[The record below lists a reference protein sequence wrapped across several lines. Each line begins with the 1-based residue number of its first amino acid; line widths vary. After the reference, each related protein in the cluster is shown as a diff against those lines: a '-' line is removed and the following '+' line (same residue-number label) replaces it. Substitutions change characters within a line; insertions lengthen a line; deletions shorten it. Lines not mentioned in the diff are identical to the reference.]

1 MRDTSAR
8 ARERAVTENLFL
20 SFPRRFCAT
29 RGNQQTL
36 SFGFARTQNSGDGF
50 PPRARASSDAPTGAR
65 DSPARRVRFRAR
77 ARTFFAPFARERER
91 KGTPRE
97 REREKERASSRAT
110 LVQKVSETTQ
120 DDCCCCSWC
129 AEEKKGEKKPKKVDG
144 GRGGLYYLRCKA
156 KESSTFVHGH
166 KNLPLFFCLL
176 QRRARLWKKKGGFVV
191 GVGKNWLGNFR

>member
-1 MRDTSAR
+1 MPHGETNKLSLLDS
-8 ARERAVTENLFL
+8 REHKTRVTVF
-20 SFPRRFCAT
+20 
-29 RGNQQTL
+29 
-36 SFGFARTQNSGDGF
+36 
-50 PPRARASSDAPTGAR
+50 PRARARAR
-65 DSPARRVRFRAR
+65 MHRPARETLRLAVFDSERARVRSSRLLRASE
-77 ARTFFAPFARERER
+77 RERE
-91 KGTPRE
+91 PQE

-120 DDCCCCSWC
+120 DDCCCLFLVCGR
-129 AEEKKGEKKPKKVDG
+129 KKRRKKSQK
-144 GRGGLYYLRCKA
+144 RWTEGGLYYLRRKA

>member
-1 MRDTSAR
+1 MPHGETNKLSLLDS
-8 ARERAVTENLFL
+8 REHKTRVTVF
-20 SFPRRFCAT
+20 
-29 RGNQQTL
+29 
-36 SFGFARTQNSGDGF
+36 
-50 PPRARASSDAPTGAR
+50 PRARARAR
-65 DSPARRVRFRAR
+65 MHRPARETLRLAVFDSERARVRSSRLLRASE
-77 ARTFFAPFARERER
+77 RERE
-91 KGTPRE
+91 PQE

-166 KNLPLFFCLL
+166 KNLPLFFLSPP
-176 QRRARLWKKKGGFVV
+176 KKSSTVEKKG
-191 GVGKNWLGNFR
+191 WLCCWCW